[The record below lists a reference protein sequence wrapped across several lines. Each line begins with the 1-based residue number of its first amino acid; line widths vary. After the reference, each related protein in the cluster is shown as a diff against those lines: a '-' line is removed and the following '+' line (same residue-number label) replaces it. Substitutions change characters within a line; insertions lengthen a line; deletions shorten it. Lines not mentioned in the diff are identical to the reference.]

1 MNVSEL
7 PTRRY
12 RTPSQ
17 RIDKILEQNSHLP
30 CIDDVRK
37 NPNHGQIGHKGYKRF
52 KLKFVVER
60 FQSIHG
66 YKYCYRKV
74 VYKGQSKPIRVMC
87 PEHGEFFIKPISHW
101 RGKGCDQCKMEKI
114 SR

>member
-1 MNVSEL
+1 MEHTETTWHRVQ
-7 PTRRY
+7 RF

-17 RIDKILEQNSHLP
+17 RLDFILEHNSKLP
-30 CIDDVRK
+30 CIDDERK

-52 KLKFVVER
+52 KLKFVIER

-66 YKYCYRKV
+66 HKYCYRKV
-74 VYKGQSKPIRVMC
+74 VYKGQNSPVRVMC

-101 RGKGCDQCKMEKI
+101 RGRACEKCK
-114 SR
+114 